1 MKTRMKEDN
10 KARLHLA
17 DVIYCTGATLTR
29 TRLDKEVERGQ
40 FTAGIGNTATS
51 YYNTRKCTL

>member
-17 DVIYCTGATLTR
+17 DVIYCTEAR
-29 TRLDKEVERGQ
+29 TRQDNGVLE
-40 FTAGIGNTATS
+40 S
-51 YYNTRKCTL
+51 

>member
-17 DVIYCTGATLTR
+17 NVIYCTEATLTR
-29 TRLDKEVERGQ
+29 TRQDKGVLQ
-40 FTAGIGNTATS
+40 S
-51 YYNTRKCTL
+51 

>member
-29 TRLDKEVERGQ
+29 TRLDKGVLESSGREDNSPLALQ
-40 FTAGIGNTATS
+40 YCN
-51 YYNTRKCTL
+51 